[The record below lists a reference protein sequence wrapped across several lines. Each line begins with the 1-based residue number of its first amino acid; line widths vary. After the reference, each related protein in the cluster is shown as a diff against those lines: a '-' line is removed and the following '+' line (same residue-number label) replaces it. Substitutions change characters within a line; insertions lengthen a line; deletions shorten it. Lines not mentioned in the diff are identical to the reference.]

1 MQNLT
6 MNLKALMNG
15 NIFGNL
21 TDEYLGLINASLE
34 LKCLHQA
41 AIETSSEEE
50 DSGCPIFFDSVLCW
64 PRTPPA
70 TWAVQP
76 CFAEFKGVKYDT
88 TQNATRYCHLNG
100 VWDNYTNYEECAHH
114 DFPSVSEF
122 EPHVDL
128 PTYIYCIGYILSL
141 TTLLLATVIFFHF
154 KELRCLRN
162 TIHGNLFVTY
172 ILSVMVWL
180 TALSLQLTHT
190 STNAACTLIVILL
203 NYFTLTNF
211 FWMMVEGLYLY
222 TLVVKTFSRTKPHVG
237 LYMAIGWGVP
247 FIFVTL
253 WAIIKAASTPLKP
266 HKMTGLDI
274 ECSWMRES
282 LVDWICKLPAC
293 AALLANLIFLVRVMW
308 VLITKLRSAENSE
321 TKQYR
326 KASKALLV
334 LMPLLGITYLI
345 VLSGP
350 SEGVGSYIFAVV
362 RAILLSSQGFSVS
375 LFYCFLNSEVQNAM
389 RHRFNKWRDK
399 RNIRGNI
406 AHRFQSVDG
415 QLPEKNRGKTPSQC
429 STVLSSITS

>member
-1 MQNLT
+1 
-6 MNLKALMNG
+6 MN
-15 NIFGNL
+15 F
-21 TDEYLGLINASLE
+21 TDEHLSLLNSVNDSLE
-34 LKCLHQA
+34 LKCLLQA
-41 AIETSSEEE
+41 AIETSSEEIE
-50 DSGCPIFFDSVLCW
+50 GCPVFFDSVLCW
-64 PRTPPA
+64 PRTPAA

-88 TQNATRYCHLNG
+88 TQNATRYCHLSG
-100 VWDNYTNYEECAHH
+100 QWDNYTNYEDCAHIVR
-114 DFPSVSEF
+114 DTVVSEF

-141 TTLLLATVIFFHF
+141 STLFLATLIFFTF

-172 ILSVMVWL
+172 ILSVIVWL
-180 TALSLQLTHT
+180 IALALQLTHST
-190 STNAACTLIVILL
+190 SNAACTLIVILL

-222 TLVVKTFSRTKPHVG
+222 TLVVKTFSRSNPHVG
-237 LYMAIGWGVP
+237 LYMTLGWGVP
-247 FIFVTL
+247 FGFVAI
-253 WAIIKAASTPLKP
+253 WAIIKAASSTPLTP
-266 HKMTGLDI
+266 HKMTGLDL

-293 AALLANLIFLVRVMW
+293 TALLANLIFLVRVMW

-406 AHRFQSVDG
+406 AHRFQNA
-415 QLPEKNRGKTPSQC
+415 QLC
-429 STVLSSITS
+429 

>member
-1 MQNLT
+1 
-6 MNLKALMNG
+6 MNLKSFLDENHGAN
-15 NIFGNL
+15 F
-21 TDEYLGLINASLE
+21 TDEH
-34 LKCLHQA
+34 LKFVNNSVEFQCLLQA

-50 DSGCPIFFDSVLCW
+50 ESCSVFFDSVLCW
-64 PRTPPA
+64 PRTPAA
-70 TWAVQP
+70 TYAVQP
-76 CFAEFKGVKYDT
+76 CFSEFKGVKYDT

-100 VWDNYTNYEECAHH
+100 VWDNYTNYEACSHILRE
-114 DFPSVSEF
+114 FSNVSEF

-128 PTYIYCIGYILSL
+128 PTYIYCVGYILSL
-141 TTLLLATVIFFHF
+141 TTLLMATGIFFHF

-172 ILSVMVWL
+172 ILSVLVWL
-180 TALSLQLTHT
+180 TALTLQLTHA
-190 STNAACTLIVILL
+190 STNGACMLIITLL

-222 TLVVKTFSRTKPHVG
+222 TLVVKTFSRSKPNVA
-237 LYMAIGWGVP
+237 LYMGIGWGVP
-247 FIFVTL
+247 FVFVTL
-253 WAIIKAASTPLKP
+253 WVIIKATSTPLKP

-282 LVDWICKLPAC
+282 MVDWLCKLPAC
-293 AALLANLIFLVRVMW
+293 TALVANLVFLVRVMW

-321 TKQYR
+321 TRQYR

-345 VLSGP
+345 VISGP
-350 SEGVGSYIFAVV
+350 SEGMGSYIFAVI

-399 RNIRGNI
+399 RNIRGHI
-406 AHRFQSVDG
+406 AHRFQ
-415 QLPEKNRGKTPSQC
+415 K
-429 STVLSSITS
+429 